1 MSSELTPGEIER
13 LQKKLLFEMLANVD
27 LQRDNERLRERIEEL
42 EANHIPL
49 DAKLSVSCVLEA
61 GQLPRDLLLAVNGEP
76 TDQAIDCCW
85 LLGPY
90 EREIKRLREE
100 LRAIAHIDYSSPVIM
115 RRIARRALEG
125 GGEDE

>member
-1 MSSELTPGEIER
+1 MSDLEQTHWDDGHDSLLDECPWCEIER
-13 LQKKLLFEMLANVD
+13 LREMLEEDRIRFIKGGDFLAKETLVK
-27 LQRDNERLRERIEEL
+27 RIEEL

-90 EREIKRLREE
+90 EREIKRLRE
-100 LRAIAHIDYSSPVIM
+100 RQ
-115 RRIARRALEG
+115 G
-125 GGEDE
+125 